1 MWHPVLENFANGWI
15 QGYRVRVWELKH
27 WIASERPN
35 VTTVDNITTS
45 ALIGGLTLGTTYT
58 VQISAFTSAGEG
70 VVTQINVTTL
80 EGGK

>member
-1 MWHPVLENFANGWI
+1 M
-15 QGYRVRVWELKH
+15 RVWELKH

-35 VTTVDNITTS
+35 VTTVDNTTTS

-58 VQISAFTSAGEG
+58 VQISAFTSAGDG
-70 VVTQINVTTL
+70 VVTQINVTTE